1 MANPQYVTLV
11 AATVSTLT
19 LDVSTYDTIEV
30 SIAAASASS
39 DPVYFTLDG
48 TTPAVATNGSHFV
61 GGAAGAAL
69 ERQNVG
75 ASTSV
80 KLKSAGTP
88 TVCVTGIN

>member
-11 AATVSTLT
+11 ADTVATVT

-30 SIAAASASS
+30 FMVTASASTN
-39 DPVYFTLDG
+39 PVYFTLDG
-48 TTPAVATNGSHFV
+48 SAPAVATNGSHPL
-61 GGAAGAAL
+61 GGAAGSAV
-69 ERQNVG
+69 ERQNLG
-75 ASTSV
+75 ASTTV